1 MDAADQGG
9 EALPQVPALGDLV
22 GGAGDEDAPLSMM
35 ATCVHSCWTVA
46 ITCEDRMTVPPR
58 RV

>member
-9 EALPQVPALGDLV
+9 EALPQVAALGDLV
-22 GGAGDEDAPLSMM
+22 GGSCDEDAPLVDDGNDACTAAGRSPYMRDR
-35 ATCVHSCWTVA
+35 AT
-46 ITCEDRMTVPPR
+46 PR